1 MKQNNA
7 QASSSGHGVLLC
19 FSPTQSQKQAILKS
33 FGVKTDSDFDFKDA
47 YEKQKQ
53 LLEEQ
58 QKLLNAL
65 LEKQRQ
71 EEQKKAEDEKQR
83 QEEQKKA
90 EDEKQRQKE
99 QKKNPSEQTGTGS
112 APSPAAVKQIIRLEK
127 QKNTVQRQINRWE
140 KSNPRILTYFI
151 TFLMLAF
158 LCMLPFGITGLDNDL
173 QQICGVGVVT
183 FAVCALLSPLWVIL
197 QKRQRDNQLQL
208 LSSRL
213 ERIDEQIQSYKNL

>member
-19 FSPTQSQKQAILKS
+19 FSPTQGQKQAILKS

-65 LEKQRQ
+65 L
-71 EEQKKAEDEKQR
+71 EKQR

>member
-19 FSPTQSQKQAILKS
+19 FSPTQGQKQAILKS

-71 EEQKKAEDEKQR
+71 EAQKKAEDEKQR
-83 QEEQKKA
+83 QN
-90 EDEKQRQKE
+90 E

-112 APSPAAVKQIIRLEK
+112 APSPAAVKQIIKLEK
-127 QKNTVQRQINRWE
+127 QKNSVQRLISRWE
-140 KSNPRILTYFI
+140 KCNPRILTYFI

-173 QQICGVGVVT
+173 QQICAVGIVT

>member
-19 FSPTQSQKQAILKS
+19 FSPTQGQKQAILKS

-83 QEEQKKA
+83 RKA
-90 EDEKQRQKE
+90 

-112 APSPAAVKQIIRLEK
+112 APSPAAVKQIIKLEK
-127 QKNTVQRQINRWE
+127 QKNSVQRLINRWE

>member
-83 QEEQKKA
+83 QKEQKKA
-90 EDEKQRQKE
+90 EDEKQR
-99 QKKNPSEQTGTGS
+99 
-112 APSPAAVKQIIRLEK
+112 
-127 QKNTVQRQINRWE
+127 
-140 KSNPRILTYFI
+140 
-151 TFLMLAF
+151 
-158 LCMLPFGITGLDNDL
+158 
-173 QQICGVGVVT
+173 
-183 FAVCALLSPLWVIL
+183 
-197 QKRQRDNQLQL
+197 
-208 LSSRL
+208 
-213 ERIDEQIQSYKNL
+213 